1 MVECL
6 LWARISLMLIKNLEW
21 GLMTSFP
28 CEETVVSKTTKAMSS
43 KGRVLMQACSGNLCS
58 SLWKR
63 AGHMGAKEKVST
75 FNSCLISVS
84 QFLAGN
90 SIRQVKSQG
99 RVWGN
104 VPENRVPQCFV
115 WRSETGRCLSAD
127 HE

>member
-21 GLMTSFP
+21 GLMTPFP

-84 QFLAGN
+84 QFLAGKQHPA
-90 SIRQVKSQG
+90 SEVSGKSLG
-99 RVWGN
+99 
-104 VPENRVPQCFV
+104 EC
-115 WRSETGRCLSAD
+115 S
-127 HE
+127 